1 VKGPSGMEEIFLIV
15 NPKSGGNK
23 GEAFLEVPQ
32 PFITTLDDGRQFSLR
47 IYSILDGESGKKPG
61 FLALKQRT
69 QICPYPVK
77 LIVGGGDG
85 TVMFADSECEKHGID
100 TKTKVVFGIVP
111 LGTGNDFAR
120 SYGWGGKNPAKIL
133 DDDCRVLRKL
143 ATKWAKAEEVHHD
156 VWQVSLRVSEREGAV
171 MKVGAEKEEVA
182 QKEKVVIAP
191 MVNYFSI
198 GQESRA
204 GIDFDKHRTK
214 SQLANLFVYGL
225 AGAFAELNCMQKW
238 NHIGSVV
245 GSLHHGTGPDGE
257 IIFNQ
262 DREDEF
268 PDLVGNPES
277 LMFLNI
283 NSYAGGNCRFWRTEN
298 PIGLDPEP
306 DEEEVEVEQDPGDG
320 RLEVVTVPSLVA
332 IGLDKAV
339 HMSKRITSAG
349 PYYIKFQDDDDT
361 PDQLEAWC
369 EIDGEFFHL
378 INPDCCH
385 VTHKKVLRVLRN
397 VAKKD

>member
-1 VKGPSGMEEIFLIV
+1 MEEIFLIV

-23 GEAFLEVPQ
+23 GEAFLKAPQ
-32 PFITTLDDGRQFSLR
+32 PFVIDLDDGRHFSLR
-47 IYSILDGESGKKPG
+47 IFSILDGESGRKPG
-61 FLALKQRT
+61 FQALKQRI

-77 LIVGGGDG
+77 VIVGGGDG

-120 SYGWGGKNPAKIL
+120 SYGWGGKNPEKIL
-133 DDDCRVLRKL
+133 DEDCKVLRDL
-143 ATKWAKAEEVHHD
+143 AKKWAMAKECKHD
-156 VWQVSLRVSEREGAV
+156 VWQVQLRVSDSQGVV
-171 MKVGAEKEEVA
+171 MKVGHDKEEEA
-182 QKEKVVIAP
+182 QAEKVVAAP

-214 SQLANLFVYGL
+214 SQFANLLVYGL
-225 AGAFAELNCMQKW
+225 AGAFAELNCMQRW
-238 NHIGSVV
+238 NHIGSVI

-298 PIGLDPEP
+298 AIGLDPEP
-306 DEEEVEVEQDPGDG
+306 EDHEVEVEQDPGDG

-349 PYYIKFQDDDDT
+349 PYYIKFGDDDDT
-361 PDQLEAWC
+361 PDELEAWC
-369 EIDGEFFHL
+369 EIDGEFYHL
-378 INPDCCH
+378 VNPDSAL
-385 VTHKKVLRVLRN
+385 VTHKKCLQVLRN
-397 VAKKD
+397 MAPEA